1 MSHLLVAIR
10 IGNLNPNHKY
20 HRMALLM
27 EDKKNKG
34 KKSKAAHLDEAVL
47 NLVDGMSA
55 SAANMVIAS
64 YNQIPIV
71 IRDAINEFYNA
82 IDGIAE
88 KGGIERAKAALA
100 NLDDICE
107 GNAEYD
113 WICKKAKEETN
124 QEIAELYANGGM
136 SV

>member
-1 MSHLLVAIR
+1 MEIR
-10 IGNLNPNHKY
+10 IGNLNPKHKY
-20 HRMALLM
+20 HRMALFM
-27 EDKKNKG
+27 EKKKKAKKG
-34 KKSKAAHLDEAVL
+34 KASHLNEMVL

-55 SAANMVIAS
+55 RAANMVIAS

-71 IRDAINEFYNA
+71 IRDSINEFYNA

-88 KGGIERAKAALA
+88 EGGAERVKTALA

-113 WICKKAKEETN
+113 WICKMAKEETN